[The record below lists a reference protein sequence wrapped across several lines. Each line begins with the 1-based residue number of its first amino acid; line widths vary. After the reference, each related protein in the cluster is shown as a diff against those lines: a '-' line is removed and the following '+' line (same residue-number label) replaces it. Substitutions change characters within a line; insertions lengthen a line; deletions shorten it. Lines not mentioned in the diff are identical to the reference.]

1 MLQMKDN
8 RIKEVEDKL
17 SELEINLSVYKKR
30 QRIYDEGIKRKGD
43 LIEALSLNSSS
54 IRAKLNNLIEIMSK
68 CENKMQCPNKDGIE
82 ETGHALESVKTLT
95 NIAPTN
101 LKPQKEADECT
112 IERLK
117 ATIADLES
125 KAKENEMQLR
135 SAAIKLSKYEDSI
148 RIFIN
153 YGSSDKI
160 MYVPGIKPFL
170 VTMEDKIAGPGW
182 VVIQRRFDGT
192 VDFNRD
198 FTEYQEGFGNPYGE
212 FWLGLERLHK
222 ITDYQTHNLYISVID
237 YHNKTRFAQYD
248 SFAIGSKDEGY
259 NLKSLGKYSGNA
271 GDFMRTNE
279 NKKFS
284 ICSKKERGW
293 WDAIATIQDW

>member
-8 RIKEVEDKL
+8 RIKVVEDKL
-17 SELEINLSVYKKR
+17 SELEINLSVYKER
-30 QRIYDEGIKRKGD
+30 QRIHNEKIKDKDD
-43 LIEALSLNSSS
+43 LIAALSLDSSA
-54 IRAKLNNLIEIMSK
+54 IKVKLDKLIEIISEWK
-68 CENKMQCPNKDGIE
+68 NKQCPIKDVIE
-82 ETGHALESVKTLT
+82 ENGRALECVKILTDIALT
-95 NIAPTN
+95 NP
-101 LKPQKEADECT
+101 KPHIEADECT

-117 ATIADLES
+117 NTIADLES
-125 KAKENEMQLR
+125 KVKENDKKLR
-135 SAAIKLSKYEDSI
+135 SATTKLSKYEDLI

-153 YGSSDKI
+153 YGTSDKL

-212 FWLGLERLHK
+212 FWLGLEKLHK
-222 ITDYQTHNLYISVID
+222 ITEHQTHDLYISVVD
-237 YHNKTRFAQYD
+237 YHNKTRCAHYN

-259 NLKSLGKYSGNA
+259 YLKYLGKYSGNA
-271 GDFMRTNE
+271 GDFMRINE

-284 ICSKKERGW
+284 ICPKKKRGW
-293 WDAIATIQDW
+293 WDAIATIQNW